1 MKVCMF
7 HLMPYRD
14 LAPDFDQRYKSA
26 YLDPVWF
33 DVADPDKVGQ
43 YYNSTLDEMV
53 YAARHARPL
62 HEPASP
68 ERLRLHGLS
77 EPDGLGIGEADER
90 AQRSDRPDRLD
101 APLDQPADAGRR
113 GICADR
119 LHQRR
124 ASGGGL
130 SDGIADRCDDLQ
142 WGDPDRAARALSR
155 GAAAGTESVAG
166 ARGLCVE
173 RQTLPA
179 AAPRDSARAA
189 RSG

>member
-1 MKVCMF
+1 MGPQVLGLRDPTIARKVEWYNARKRPGKRSGRAPEGRGDAVKVCMF

-68 ERLRLHGLS
+68 ERLRLHGQS

-130 SDGIADRCDDLQ
+130 SD
-142 WGDPDRAARALSR
+142 
-155 GAAAGTESVAG
+155 E
-166 ARGLCVE
+166 
-173 RQTLPA
+173 
-179 AAPRDSARAA
+179 
-189 RSG
+189 